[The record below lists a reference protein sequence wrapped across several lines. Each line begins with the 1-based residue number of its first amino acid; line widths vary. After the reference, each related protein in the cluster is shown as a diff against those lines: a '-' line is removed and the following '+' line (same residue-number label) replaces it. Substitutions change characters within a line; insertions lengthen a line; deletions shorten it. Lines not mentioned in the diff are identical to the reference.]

1 MDSRHL
7 SGVRK
12 SVRQAL
18 AELPIPQAHAL
29 NWYHSALM
37 AKKDKV
43 VVGIDLGATKILV
56 GVLKGRKVLATV
68 KAKTDPSGGEGDFFA
83 TIAATVSRALAD
95 SGLKPAQLAAVGA
108 GCPGV
113 LDIRTNR
120 IISSANIPFIK
131 DYPLARKL
139 QKLLKVPAT
148 VENDANMGLYG
159 EQQFG
164 AAAGCEHV
172 AGFFL
177 GTGIGGALILDGKLY
192 RGCSGEAGELGHIFV
207 DPLGPGCGCG
217 NRGCL
222 ESLAGRLALA
232 GEAAALAARGGAPR
246 LMKEAGADVRKFK
259 SGALARAVAAGD
271 RQLKDLVRRKAALV
285 GIAMANIVNTLDPE
299 CVVLG
304 GGLMEALGEVIL
316 PAAEESMRRHAMPDI
331 AAHVTVVPAKLGD
344 MAIVMGAAQWV
355 RDQLDA

>member
-1 MDSRHL
+1 
-7 SGVRK
+7 
-12 SVRQAL
+12 
-18 AELPIPQAHAL
+18 
-29 NWYHSALM
+29 M
-37 AKKDKV
+37 AKKDRA
-43 VVGIDLGATKILV
+43 VVGIDLGATKMLV

-68 KAKTDPSGGEGDFFA
+68 KARTDPAGGEREFFA
-83 TIAATVSRALAD
+83 TIAATVAKALEEA
-95 SGLKPAQLAAVGA
+95 GLKPRQLTAVGA

-113 LDIRTNR
+113 LDYRSDR
-120 IISSANIPFIK
+120 IVSSANIPFIK

-139 QKLLKVPAT
+139 QKLFKVPAA

-192 RGCSGEAGELGHIFV
+192 RGSSGAAGELGHIFI
-207 DPLGPGCGCG
+207 DPLGPACGCG

-222 ESLAGRLALA
+222 EALAGRLALA

-246 LMKEAGADVRKFK
+246 LLNEAGADVRKLK
-259 SGALARAVAAGD
+259 SGALARAVEAGD
-271 RQLKDLVRRKAALV
+271 RQLKELVRRKAALV
-285 GIAMANIVNTLDPE
+285 GIAMADIVNTLDPE
-299 CVVLG
+299 CIVLG
-304 GGLMEALGEVIL
+304 GGLVEAMGGLIV

-344 MAIVMGAAQWV
+344 MAIVMGAAKWV

>member
-1 MDSRHL
+1 
-7 SGVRK
+7 
-12 SVRQAL
+12 
-18 AELPIPQAHAL
+18 
-29 NWYHSALM
+29 M

-43 VVGIDLGATKILV
+43 VVGIDLGATKMLV

-83 TIAATVSRALAD
+83 TIAATVARAIGDA
-95 SGLKPAQLAAVGA
+95 GLKPSQLAAVGA

-113 LDIRTNR
+113 FDYRTGR
-120 IISSANIPFIK
+120 IVSSANIPFIK

-139 QKLLKVPAT
+139 AKLFKVPAA

-164 AAAGCEHV
+164 AAAGCAHV

-192 RGCSGEAGELGHIFV
+192 RGSSGAAGEFGHILV

-217 NRGCL
+217 NQGCL
-222 ESLAGRLALA
+222 EALAGRLALA
-232 GEAAALAARGGAPR
+232 GEAATLAARGGAPR
-246 LMKEAGADVRKFK
+246 LMKEAGADVRKLK
-259 SGALARAVAAGD
+259 SGALGRAVEAGD
-271 RQLKDLVRRKAALV
+271 KQLKELVRRKAALV
-285 GIAMANIVNTLDPE
+285 GIAMANIVNALDPE

-304 GGLMEALGEVIL
+304 GGLMEALGAVIL

-331 AAHVTVVPAKLGD
+331 ASHVTVVPAKLGD
-344 MAIVMGAAQWV
+344 MAIVMGAAKWA
-355 RDQLDA
+355 RDRLDA

>member
-1 MDSRHL
+1 
-7 SGVRK
+7 
-12 SVRQAL
+12 
-18 AELPIPQAHAL
+18 
-29 NWYHSALM
+29 M

-43 VVGIDLGATKILV
+43 VVGIDLGATKMLV

-68 KAKTDPSGGEGDFFA
+68 KAKTDPAGGEGEFFA
-83 TIAATVSRALAD
+83 TIAATVARALAD
-95 SGLKPAQLAAVGA
+95 AGLKPSQLAAVGA

-113 LDIRTNR
+113 LDYRTDR
-120 IISSANIPFIK
+120 IVSSANIPFIK

-139 QKLLKVPAT
+139 EKLFKVPAA

-192 RGCSGEAGELGHIFV
+192 RGSSGAAGELGHIFV

-222 ESLAGRLALA
+222 EALAGRLALA

-246 LMKEAGADVRKFK
+246 LHERGGRGRAQAQERR
-259 SGALARAVAAGD
+259 SGP
-271 RQLKDLVRRKAALV
+271 RR
-285 GIAMANIVNTLDPE
+285 
-299 CVVLG
+299 G
-304 GGLMEALGEVIL
+304 GRRP
-316 PAAEESMRRHAMPDI
+316 PAQGS
-331 AAHVTVVPAKLGD
+331 
-344 MAIVMGAAQWV
+344 GAAQGRLGRAWPWPTSST
-355 RDQLDA
+355 RSTPSASCWAAAWWRPWARSSCPRPRSPCAATPCRTSRAT

>member
-1 MDSRHL
+1 M
-7 SGVRK
+7 
-12 SVRQAL
+12 
-18 AELPIPQAHAL
+18 
-29 NWYHSALM
+29 
-37 AKKDKV
+37 
-43 VVGIDLGATKILV
+43 
-56 GVLKGRKVLATV
+56 
-68 KAKTDPSGGEGDFFA
+68 GDA
-83 TIAATVSRALAD
+83 
-95 SGLKPAQLAAVGA
+95 GLQSSQLAAVGA

-113 LDIRTNR
+113 LDYRTDR
-120 IISSANIPFIK
+120 IVSSANIPFIK

-139 QKLLKVPAT
+139 QKLFKVPAA

-192 RGCSGEAGELGHIFV
+192 RGSSGAAGELGHIFL

-222 ESLAGRLALA
+222 EALAGRLALA
-232 GEAAALAARGGAPR
+232 GEAAVLAARGGAPH
-246 LMKEAGADVRKFK
+246 LMNEAGADVRKLK
-259 SGALARAVAAGD
+259 SGALARAVAEGD
-271 RQLKDLVRRKAALV
+271 RRLKDLVRRKAALV
-285 GIAMANIVNTLDPE
+285 GLAMANIVNTLDPE
-299 CVVLG
+299 AIVLG
-304 GGLMEALGEVIL
+304 GGLVEAMGELIV

-331 AAHVTVVPAKLGD
+331 SRHVTVAPAKLGD

-355 RDQLDA
+355 RSQYDA

>member
-1 MDSRHL
+1 
-7 SGVRK
+7 
-12 SVRQAL
+12 
-18 AELPIPQAHAL
+18 
-29 NWYHSALM
+29 M
-37 AKKDKV
+37 AKKEKA
-43 VVGIDLGATKILV
+43 VVGIDLGATKMLV
-56 GVLKGRKVLATV
+56 GVLRGRKVLATV
-68 KAKTDPSGGEGDFFA
+68 KAKTDPSGGEGEFFA
-83 TIAATVSRALAD
+83 TIAATVARALSDA
-95 SGLKPAQLAAVGA
+95 GLPSSQLAAVGA

-113 LDIRTNR
+113 LDYRTDR

-139 QKLLKVPAT
+139 QKLFKVPAA

-177 GTGIGGALILDGKLY
+177 GTGIGGALILDGRLY
-192 RGCSGEAGELGHIFV
+192 RGSSGAAGELGHIFL

-222 ESLAGRLALA
+222 EALAGRLALA
-232 GEAAALAARGGAPR
+232 GEAAALAARGGAPH
-246 LMKEAGADVRKFK
+246 LMNEAGADVRKLK
-259 SGALARAVAAGD
+259 SGALGRAVAAGD

-285 GIAMANIVNTLDPE
+285 GLAMANIVNTLDPE
-299 CVVLG
+299 CIVLG
-304 GGLMEALGEVIL
+304 GGLVEAMGDIIV

-331 AAHVTVVPAKLGD
+331 ASHVTVAPAKLGD

-355 RDQLDA
+355 RSRPDA